1 MRSQVVGKFESLWT
15 FEMRLE
21 KIDDYRWLIPKTYKP
36 GMRTDALIFAN
47 ERLLAAI
54 RQDQSLEQA
63 ANVAM
68 LPGIVGRALAM
79 PDIHQGYGFPIG
91 GVAAVDEQYGVVS
104 PGGVGFDINC
114 GVRLLGTSLEVNE
127 VRPKLREL
135 VHQLFRDIP
144 SGTGQ
149 TSHLKAS
156 DADLNRVLEKGPR
169 WAIDHGMGSEADLDQ
184 TEERGCIAGADSD
197 AVSERAKLRGKGQ
210 LGSLG
215 SGNHFLEVQYVDEVF
230 DRTTAAR
237 YNLEQDRVAVL
248 IHTGSR
254 GLGHQVCTDYVA
266 QLDQAMRKYDLHVP
280 DRQLACAPVQSP
292 EGQRYLQAMAAA
304 ANFAWTN
311 RQCIAHAA
319 RGAFKRI
326 FGEGVRMPVI
336 YDVAHNIAKRE
347 THVIDGKQKRVL
359 VHRKGATRA
368 FPNQPVFI
376 PGSMGTASYFLLGQ
390 EGAMRETFGSA
401 CHGAG
406 RVMSRSAAK
415 KGVTAKEIQKE
426 LESRGIIVES
436 LTREGLTEE
445 KPEAYKDIESVVD
458 VVDNAGLAARV
469 VRLRPIG
476 VIKG

>member
-1 MRSQVVGKFESLWT
+1 MH
-15 FEMRLE
+15 LE
-21 KIDDYRWLIPKTYKP
+21 KIDNYRWLIPRTYKA
-36 GMRTDALIFAN
+36 GMLTDAMIYAN
-47 ERLLAAI
+47 ERLLEAI
-54 RQDQSLEQA
+54 RRDQSLEQA

-68 LPGIVGRALAM
+68 LPGITGRALAM

-91 GVAAVDEQYGVVS
+91 GVAAVDEQHGVVS

-114 GVRLLGTSLEVNE
+114 GVRLLGSSLFIKD
-127 VRPKLREL
+127 VRPKLRDL

-144 SGTGQ
+144 SGAGQ
-149 TSHLKAS
+149 SGQLKIS
-156 DADLNRVLEKGPR
+156 EHDLARVLEHGPR
-169 WAIDHGMGSEADLDQ
+169 WAVEQGMGSEADLDH
-184 TEERGCIAGADSD
+184 TEERGCIAGADPG
-197 AVSERAKLRGKGQ
+197 AVSARAKQRGRPQ
-210 LGSLG
+210 LGTLG
-215 SGNHFLEVQYVDEVF
+215 SGNHFVEVQVVDEVF
-230 DRTTAAR
+230 DEPAAVQ
-237 YNLEQDRVAVL
+237 YNLVKDRIVLL

-254 GLGHQVCTDYVA
+254 GLGHQVCTDYVS
-266 QLDQAMRKYDLHVP
+266 QLDEAMRRYDLHMP

-326 FGEGVRMPVI
+326 FGESANLPLI
-336 YDVAHNIAKRE
+336 YDVAHNIAKLE
-347 THVIDGKQKRVL
+347 THTVEGKPRRVL

-445 KPEAYKDIESVVD
+445 KPEAYKDIEAVVD
-458 VVDNAGLAARV
+458 VVHNAGLAARV
-469 VRLRPIG
+469 ARLRPIG